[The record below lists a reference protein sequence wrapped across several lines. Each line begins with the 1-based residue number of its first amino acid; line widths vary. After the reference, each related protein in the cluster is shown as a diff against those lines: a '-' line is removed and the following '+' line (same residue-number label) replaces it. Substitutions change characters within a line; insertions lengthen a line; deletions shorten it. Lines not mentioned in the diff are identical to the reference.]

1 MYFCPI
7 LPYLIIVLLHFIS
20 EEETYVMITAIL
32 ENIELRKKYFIIS
45 QRFYEAFIEHLPE
58 VNNRCGDR
66 CPSG

>member
-1 MYFCPI
+1 
-7 LPYLIIVLLHFIS
+7 
-20 EEETYVMITAIL
+20 MITAIL